1 MTCLVLRNDHMLY
14 MYKDKLTPIS
24 AEQIDGSAVCV
35 GYLSAAEFEENYS
48 DFGLSENALRLF
60 RDGNRYFRSKIDVY
74 DDYSFG
80 NLKIIEP
87 DMKDNS
93 EIQLAFFIK
102 RNFMLLIDVKDDD
115 KPAVVNFEA
124 ALNRF
129 TPESVTLEKFIF
141 AFVES
146 LIDGDNK
153 HLEDIEFEIN
163 RLEDMVMS
171 DYDFRNFNQ
180 LLLEYKKKLLV
191 LRNYYE
197 QLIDIGEELYEN
209 ENMIFVEDNLR
220 YFKLFT
226 DKSERLCSNVKL
238 LRESV
243 VQLRETYQANLD
255 IRLNVTMKVFTVVT
269 SIFLPLSL
277 IAGWYGMNFKYMP
290 ELGWKLGYPLVFILS
305 AAVVVICLYYF
316 KKKKLL

>member
-1 MTCLVLRNDHMLY
+1 MLY
-14 MYKDKLTPIS
+14 MYKDKLMPIS
-24 AEQIDGSAVCV
+24 TEQLDPSCVCV
-35 GYLSAAEFEENYS
+35 GYLSAEEFERSYS
-48 DFGLSENALRLF
+48 DFGLTDNALRLF

-87 DMKDNS
+87 DMKNNS

-115 KPAVVNFEA
+115 KPAVANFES
-124 ALNRF
+124 ALKRF
-129 TPESVTLEKFIF
+129 PPESVTLEKFIF
-141 AFVES
+141 AFIES

-171 DYDFRNFNQ
+171 DYDFSDFNQ
-180 LLLEYKKKLLV
+180 LLLDYKKKLLV

-197 QLIDIGEELYEN
+197 QLIDISEELYEN
-209 ENMIFVEDNLR
+209 ENNIFVEDNLR

-226 DKSERLCSNVKL
+226 EKSERLRSNVSL
-238 LRESV
+238 LRESI

-255 IRLNVTMKVFTVVT
+255 IRLNNTMKVFTVVT

-277 IAGWYGMNFKYMP
+277 IAGWYGMNFRFMP
-290 ELGWKLGYPLVFILS
+290 ELSWRFGYPLVFILS
-305 AAVVVICLYYF
+305 AAVVIICLCYF